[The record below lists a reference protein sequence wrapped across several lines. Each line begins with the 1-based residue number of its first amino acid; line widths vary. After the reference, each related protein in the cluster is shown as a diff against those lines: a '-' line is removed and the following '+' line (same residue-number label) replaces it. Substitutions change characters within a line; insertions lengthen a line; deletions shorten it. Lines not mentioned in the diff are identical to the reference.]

1 MLLLARDVLLE
12 FPEVKIVDAA
22 WTFDW
27 ISGELFI
34 QSPHDLRVGWWNR
47 RKKEGSWDNSNLAH
61 DGYDTAKVAVKHAE
75 FLALG
80 M

>member
-12 FPEVKIVDAA
+12 FPEIKIDDSA

-34 QSPHDLRVGWWNR
+34 AQPHDLRVGWWNR
-47 RKKEGSWDNSNLAH
+47 RKKEWSWDWSNLAH
-61 DGYDTAKVAVKHAE
+61 YGYEAGRVTAKHAE
-75 FLALG
+75 VSSG